1 MSNKLKAIKTVI
13 SFYTSKVEELQDK
26 KESENLN
33 DDQLYMV
40 NHLIRFYNDK
50 IIKLNR
56 EREEDV

>member
-13 SFYTSKVEELQDK
+13 SFYTSKVRELQDK

-40 NHLIRFYNDK
+40 NRLIRFYNDK
-50 IIKLNR
+50 IIKLK

>member
-50 IIKLNR
+50 IIKLK